1 MTERA
6 KIAPTVKEANAV
18 RRVGKN
24 FINLVTS
31 NFQRV
36 AAFWVNFMLL
46 LTSLSFLLASS
57 GSLSL
62 ELGDRLR
69 AVMLL
74 VLVLVRVCIR
84 VCMPKFL
91 GNDWVLL
98 SVCIGVD
105 VGIVIGIGIRLRDPN
120 RDEESV
126 GLTLLGL
133 TYAKEGWDA
142 YASMVTSVTAA
153 KRMDERP
160 ECVIVPMKTK
170 TGKKISLARNC
181 ANRI

>member
-6 KIAPTVKEANAV
+6 KTAPTVKEANAV

-91 GNDWVLL
+91 GND
-98 SVCIGVD
+98 
-105 VGIVIGIGIRLRDPN
+105 
-120 RDEESV
+120 
-126 GLTLLGL
+126 
-133 TYAKEGWDA
+133 
-142 YASMVTSVTAA
+142 
-153 KRMDERP
+153 
-160 ECVIVPMKTK
+160 
-170 TGKKISLARNC
+170 
-181 ANRI
+181 